1 MPDVTLTLAAED
13 QASGILD
20 RIVNSVED
28 LTSAVGEQIGV
39 YSEFQQEILR
49 KQEAASQAVRE
60 RVDNEKKIFDSI
72 KDILDKTEKLY
83 RDHAQAMGAITDK
96 IRMQGETH
104 EQKRAY
110 QEQMTADKMNVK
122 QLEDNVKRESDIR
135 KADLEDKKDKHDE
148 NKHIRRMAYQ
158 QQVTDDR
165 ARLNQL
171 GSTANR
177 EVAVREGLQA
187 TQEHLI
193 TEEGHMRRME
203 YQRQVARDER
213 SLKRLTNTIKE
224 EETKRKRSLDNRKNT
239 IDKEKHL
246 RRSEF
251 QSQVTADKREIKQLD
266 ETIKEKD
273 HERRKDLENI
283 RQAGRKE
290 MQLLREQERER
301 NRIMQGSRGGR
312 GATDVMKGVLYA
324 DFLGFGIHEIRAVAN
339 EILQATIKIQGMVFG
354 LQAVEG
360 SAERAAMQLERIV
373 DISKLPGIQLEPAI
387 KATVTLRALKL
398 EAELVERTIKAIGNA
413 LATLGREGELGGVV
427 LALSQIVGKGKIHA
441 EEINQIAERLPL
453 IRGILVEEFGTAN
466 TEVLQKMEL
475 EIEDFVERIT
485 QGLERLPKVA
495 TQIGTSF
502 KNLQNQIFLF
512 TAQIGTYFKE
522 ELMDVIDWVTDRL
535 EGANAALK
543 FVNKRNEELARQQK
557 VIEEAQDITVDT
569 DMARGVSE
577 EIARAAQRVQDI
589 YSRLDPED
597 RQRQANRARDE
608 QYEMIGA
615 DTEFKKKLADLMAG
629 SYMNQFDEMAKIS
642 ETEKQRLL
650 AELPQAEKDLM
661 ELMQAQKEATDAL
674 ASLSYEELKKKTLA
688 LDQAIRD
695 RTRILGLGEEGRM
708 AEYRKELAKLREDV
722 AGFNPVYRQFAYG
735 EIMGELAEKYI
746 LSPEQ
751 VQQME
756 REMQGW
762 KESLDDLGKLSANI
776 IEKYKDNLK
785 DTADKAAK
793 AAELELQVY
802 NEKIAKLVE
811 IEIVPDLDPSTEN
824 KIRRVAESPDIAIGI
839 EARML
844 GMQEQFNAAVGVGL
858 DSLLRAVDAQVERDM
873 NKIARNIKPIA
884 ERLRPEIAALKTKA
898 EREAEYDKVL
908 ADIRTQM
915 ESIAEL
921 HKETITDYF
930 NSLVAVETAFKQWV
944 GESRGA
950 PQISAQLS
958 SRIDKLVESNLIQ
971 DAIGLRLEGME
982 TPFNRVRE
990 YAIDTLTTA
999 IQQDTVKQLD
1009 KLREDV
1015 LRIAKATHPEFH
1027 TYSPERQQAVFSD
1040 LFEQYAP
1047 AIRASETTLIG
1058 LAEQRFNAF
1067 LDIHIEFQKWYAEN
1081 VGGDTISSELEAL
1094 VQRVTGRGD
1103 FTEAVKFRVE
1113 GFEDQFQNV
1122 RTDIIGTINQQLD
1135 RDMQRTLQ
1143 QAASQVLASLVMH
1156 EDYQAMTPD
1165 ERTAEWNRIYNQLKA
1180 PIEAGAQVDSDA
1192 AIKQLDKVIEV
1203 QTIYHEWLS
1212 QTAQTPFLSESE
1224 LSSIRR
1230 AIQSPSMEVGFD
1242 LHFGGMTQ
1250 TFQDIK
1256 QGALQGLVD
1265 GIKMDAEEQIAK
1277 QAQNVN
1283 EVLMNTPGVLE
1294 MSREE
1299 LESTITK
1306 IHKKR
1311 IEVINIG
1318 RDLAISNVEREFEN
1332 LSRQQLIFQ
1341 QWLRETTGQS
1351 QTQRVITEDVQKALQ
1366 GTDAQKAF
1374 EGQSRWE
1381 FFAPNFDE
1389 IMDKELQKI
1398 LEGYDRETQ
1407 IQLEKTMAGAGD
1419 VVRQRISPEMEM
1431 LRGIFGEGA
1440 AGMFYQDQLNQYQ
1453 QEQQTVAQA
1462 ANELKKAQAEQI
1474 FAEELKRERE
1484 AHREKQVAKNAND
1497 RIDVL
1502 ADNRIRE
1509 QIRQA
1514 RKKYDQTI
1522 EDSALSAAQNIV
1534 SAWIQVSQQ
1543 TDTMLDDVI
1552 GMVATI
1558 TIQIT
1563 EMLLTIQRTSAA
1575 SSAAGQGAGF
1585 LSEFTK
1591 YAGIAGVALG
1601 AAATV
1606 YSFVDS
1612 RDDDRQTR
1620 NNIKRSRPTKISYR

>member
-28 LTSAVGEQIGV
+28 LTSAVGEQMGA
-39 YSEFQQEILR
+39 YSEFQREIIQ

-72 KDILDKTEKLY
+72 KDILDKTERLY
-83 RDHAQAMGAITDK
+83 RDHAQAMGAITEK

-104 EQKRAY
+104 EQKRSY
-110 QEQMTADKMNVK
+110 QEQVAADKMSIK
-122 QLEDNVKRESDIR
+122 QLEDNVKKESDIR
-135 KADLEDKKDKHDE
+135 KSDLEDKKDKHDE

-158 QQVTDDR
+158 QQITDDR
-165 ARLNQL
+165 ARLRQL
-171 GSTANR
+171 GGTNR
-177 EVAVREGLQA
+177 TEVAMREGLQA

-224 EETKRKRSLDNRKNT
+224 EETKRKRSFDNRKNT

-251 QSQVTADKREIKQLD
+251 QTQVTSDKKEIKQL
-266 ETIKEKD
+266 ENTIKEKD

-301 NRIMQGSRGGR
+301 NRIMQKSRGGR
-312 GATDVMKGVLYA
+312 GATDVMKGILYA
-324 DFLGFGIHEIRAVAN
+324 DFLGFGIHEIRSVAN

-360 SAERAAMQLERIV
+360 SAERAATQLNRIV
-373 DISKLPGIQLEPAI
+373 DIAKLPGIQLEPAI

-557 VIEEAQDITVDT
+557 VIEEAQAITVDT
-569 DMARGVSE
+569 DVARGVSE
-577 EIARAAQRVQDI
+577 EISRAAQRVQDI

-608 QYEMIGA
+608 QYEMVGA

-629 SYMNQFDEMAKIS
+629 SYMNQFEEMAKVS
-642 ETEKQRLL
+642 ESEKQRLL

-674 ASLSYEELKKKTLA
+674 SSLSYEELKKKTLA
-688 LDQAIRD
+688 LDQAIRE

-735 EIMGELAEKYI
+735 EVMGKLAEKYI

-751 VQQME
+751 EQQME
-756 REMQGW
+756 KEMQAW
-762 KESLDDLGKLSANI
+762 RESLGELGEHSARI
-776 IEKYKDNLK
+776 IEKHKNNLK

-802 NEKIAKLVE
+802 NEKIAKLIE
-811 IEIVPDLDPSTEN
+811 AEIVPELDPSTEN
-824 KIRRVAESPDIAIGI
+824 KIRRVAESSDIAIGVESKI
-839 EARML
+839 L
-844 GMQEQFNAAVGVGL
+844 GLQDQFNATVAVGL
-858 DSLLRAVDAQVERDM
+858 ESLLRSVDDQVERDM

-898 EREAEYDKVL
+898 KREVEYDKVL

-915 ESIAEL
+915 ESVAEL
-921 HKETITDYF
+921 HKEAITDYF
-930 NSLVAVETAFKQWV
+930 NSLVDLEATFMQWLQD
-944 GESRGA
+944 SRGA
-950 PQISAQLS
+950 PQISSQLS
-958 SRIDKLVESNLIQ
+958 SRIDNLVSSKMIEQGIDLQI
-971 DAIGLRLEGME
+971 EGIAQ
-982 TPFNRVRE
+982 PFNMVRE
-990 YAIDTLTTA
+990 YAIDTLTRSITA
-999 IQQDTVKQLD
+999 DTTKQLD
-1009 KLREDV
+1009 KLREEV
-1015 LRIAKATHPEFH
+1015 LDMAKATHPDFH
-1027 TYSPERQQAVFSD
+1027 TYTPERQTAIFQS
-1040 LFEQYAP
+1040 LFEQRAP
-1047 AIRASETTLIG
+1047 AIRESERVLIDITE
-1058 LAEQRFNAF
+1058 ARFNEV
-1067 LDIHIEFQKWYAEN
+1067 LDVHTRFREWYRET
-1081 VGGDTISSELEAL
+1081 VGPESISDNLDDM
-1094 VQRVTGRGD
+1094 VRRVTGRGE
-1103 FTEAVKFRVE
+1103 FGEIIRFRVE
-1113 GFEDQFQNV
+1113 GFESQFQNERGRMIQGIV
-1122 RTDIIGTINQQLD
+1122 QRVQDDATKTMKDMAMRVHTALLTDESFRAKSPEVQ
-1135 RDMQRTLQ
+1135 
-1143 QAASQVLASLVMH
+1143 
-1156 EDYQAMTPD
+1156 
-1165 ERTAEWNRIYNQLKA
+1165 TAEFNRVYNQLIA
-1180 PIEAGAQVDSDA
+1180 PIQAGVTRDIADV
-1192 AIKQLDKVIEV
+1192 IGHFDKVIEV
-1203 QTIYHEWLS
+1203 QTIYHDWLKN
-1212 QTAQTPFLSESE
+1212 TAQTPFLSESQMSRVRKSLDTDAMSVAYDFQMAGLTE
-1224 LSSIRR
+1224 
-1230 AIQSPSMEVGFD
+1230 Q
-1242 LHFGGMTQ
+1242 
-1250 TFQDIK
+1250 FQDIK
-1256 QGALQGLVD
+1256 DSTLQGLVD
-1265 GIKMDAEEQIAK
+1265 SIKRDATEKIGAEAK
-1277 QAQNVN
+1277 NVEN
-1283 EVLMNTPGVLE
+1283 ILMTTPGVLD
-1294 MSREE
+1294 MSRQE
-1299 LESTITK
+1299 LEDTISK
-1306 IHKKR
+1306 LHKKR

-1318 RDLAISNVEREFEN
+1318 RDLAISNVEQEFEN

-1351 QTQRVITEDVQKALQ
+1351 QMQRVVTEDVQKALR

-1389 IMDKELQKI
+1389 IMDKELQKV

-1419 VVRQRISPEMEM
+1419 VVRQRISPELDL

-1453 QEQQTVAQA
+1453 QEQTTIAQA

-1474 FAEELKRERE
+1474 FAEELNREKE
-1484 AHREKQVAKNAND
+1484 AHREKQINKNAND

-1502 ADNRIRE
+1502 ADNRLRE
-1509 QIRQA
+1509 QVRNARQ
-1514 RKKYDQTI
+1514 KYDRTV

-1534 SAWIQVSQQ
+1534 SAWQQVSQQ

-1558 TIQIT
+1558 TLQVT

-1575 SSAAGQGAGF
+1575 ASAAGQTTGF
-1585 LSEFTK
+1585 LGDFAK
-1591 YAGIAGVALG
+1591 YAGFAGIALG